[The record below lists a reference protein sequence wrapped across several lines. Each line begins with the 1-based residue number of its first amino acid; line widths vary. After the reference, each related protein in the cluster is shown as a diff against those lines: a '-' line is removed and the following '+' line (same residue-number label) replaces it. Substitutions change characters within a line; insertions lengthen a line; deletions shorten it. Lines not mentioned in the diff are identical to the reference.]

1 MNYISQGGQKEFL
14 VRCSYL
20 EIYNE
25 EIHDLLSK
33 DVKGRLDLKESPDK
47 GVFVKDLSMII
58 VKSVSEMVN
67 LMDKGNN
74 NRSVGETAMNK
85 DSSRSH
91 SLFTV
96 YIEVSEQN
104 AIGEARITAGKL
116 NLVDLAGSE
125 R

>member
-1 MNYISQGGQKEFL
+1 
-14 VRCSYL
+14 
-20 EIYNE
+20 
-25 EIHDLLSK
+25 
-33 DVKGRLDLKESPDK
+33 VKGRLDLKESPDK